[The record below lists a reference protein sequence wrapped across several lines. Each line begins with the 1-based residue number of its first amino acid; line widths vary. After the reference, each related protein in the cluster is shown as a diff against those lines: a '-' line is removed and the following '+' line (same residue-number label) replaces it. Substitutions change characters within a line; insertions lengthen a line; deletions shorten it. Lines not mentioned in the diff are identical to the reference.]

1 MLRLLSLIIITTLII
16 TPLYILAIP
25 LGVWYMFRFTGYEL
39 IVVAVLVDGYFGA
52 FYTLPIISI
61 STITLVFLVD
71 LLKPSLLMYTKTDE
85 MVS

>member
-39 IVVAVLVDGYFGA
+39 IILAVLVDGYFGA
-52 FYTLPIISI
+52 FNTLPIISI
-61 STITLVFLVD
+61 LTIALVFLVD

>member
-39 IVVAVLVDGYFGA
+39 IVMAVLVDGYFGA

-85 MVS
+85 IFS

>member
-1 MLRLLSLIIITTLII
+1 
-16 TPLYILAIP
+16 
-25 LGVWYMFRFTGYEL
+25 MFRFTGYEL
-39 IVVAVLVDGYFGA
+39 IVMAVLVDGYFGA

>member
-39 IVVAVLVDGYFGA
+39 IVMAVLVDGYFGA